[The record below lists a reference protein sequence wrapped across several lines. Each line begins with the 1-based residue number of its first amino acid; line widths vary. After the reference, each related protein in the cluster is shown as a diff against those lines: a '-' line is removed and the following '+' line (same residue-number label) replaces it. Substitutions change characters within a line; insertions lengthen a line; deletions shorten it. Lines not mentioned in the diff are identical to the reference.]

1 MKTLRKFTMSVLA
14 VACAVACATPAQ
26 AGTIYSNIQP
36 GDTFVVGV
44 AIGIVPFVDVFNYA
58 GVGFNAGQTYTFQSM
73 ELAVSLTAGQT
84 YTFQSMEL
92 AVSLTS
98 GPNVLDVYLMS
109 SLGGLPN
116 QVLESFALDN
126 DLSTDP
132 STGLV
137 TIDSVTH
144 PELMA
149 GQEYWVVAAGGPPTF
164 ASWQENGHKVMGP
177 NVSGPTLTSLV
188 RDSNANVVEALEVN
202 GTAVPEPSSW
212 MLMAGALLLCM
223 AYSYRSVTIGSTR
236 AARRAGK

>member
-73 ELAVSLTAGQT
+73 ELAVSLTSGPNVL
-84 YTFQSMEL
+84 E
-92 AVSLTS
+92 VSLTS

-126 DLSTDP
+126 
-132 STGLV
+132 
-137 TIDSVTH
+137 
-144 PELMA
+144 
-149 GQEYWVVAAGGPPTF
+149 
-164 ASWQENGHKVMGP
+164 
-177 NVSGPTLTSLV
+177 
-188 RDSNANVVEALEVN
+188 
-202 GTAVPEPSSW
+202 
-212 MLMAGALLLCM
+212 
-223 AYSYRSVTIGSTR
+223 
-236 AARRAGK
+236 

>member
-73 ELAVSLTAGQT
+73 ELAVSLT
-84 YTFQSMEL
+84 
-92 AVSLTS
+92 S

-116 QVLESFALDN
+116 QVMESFALDN
-126 DLSTDP
+126 ELSTDP
-132 STGLV
+132 STALV

-149 GQEYWVVAAGGPPTF
+149 GQQYWVVAAGGPTTF
-164 ASWQENGHKVMGP
+164 ASWQENVHNVMGP

>member
-44 AIGIVPFVDVFNYA
+44 AIGIV
-58 GVGFNAGQTYTFQSM
+58 GFNAGQTYAFDSM
-73 ELAVSLTAGQT
+73 ELAVSL
-84 YTFQSMEL
+84 S
-92 AVSLTS
+92 S

-149 GQEYWVVAAGGPPTF
+149 GQEYWVVAAGGPTTF
-164 ASWQENGHKVMGP
+164 ASWQENVHNVMGP